1 MISHSSVDERQ
12 DRVAIADPVNVSEL
26 VSERLQHHQL
36 DEAPVRGAVGAG
48 ERIGRFAAVTGA
60 RDRIAA
66 QHGQQVRRQRPHRSG
81 EQGHV
86 DH

>member
-36 DEAPVRGAVGAG
+36 DSLADA
-48 ERIGRFAAVTGA
+48 
-60 RDRIAA
+60 
-66 QHGQQVRRQRPHRSG
+66 
-81 EQGHV
+81 
-86 DH
+86 